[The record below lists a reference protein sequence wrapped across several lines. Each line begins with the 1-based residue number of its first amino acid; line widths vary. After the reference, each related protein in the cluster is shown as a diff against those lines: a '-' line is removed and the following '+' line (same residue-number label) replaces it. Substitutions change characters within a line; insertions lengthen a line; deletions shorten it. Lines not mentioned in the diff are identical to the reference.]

1 MAARVP
7 EPAAALVAF
16 ALLLP
21 AAPELRM
28 VLPDRRTLPL
38 LVDVPADALSLPLT
52 DVPSIPTAAPF
63 CLALPLLLPL
73 PPVPFMD
80 GIPRSSKAAATSAA
94 LGLPPT
100 RRLPEPLP
108 IAGLLIPP
116 PPPPLLAEETPLAA
130 LALGDVGI
138 PVPAMRF
145 LRAARAA
152 SAAVVACVVAVPPPP
167 LPPLSADEDCCWRI
181 ALRFLRE
188 EDEAAADG
196 EAVTVAVE
204 FIFQLKT
211 C

>member
-1 MAARVP
+1 MAARVL

-38 LVDVPADALSLPLT
+38 LVDVPADALSMSLPLT
-52 DVPSIPTAAPF
+52 DVPLIPTAAPF
-63 CLALPLLLPL
+63 CLALPLLL

-116 PPPPLLAEETPLAA
+116 PPLPAEETPLAE

-167 LPPLSADEDCCWRI
+167 LPTLSADEDCCWRI

-204 FIFQLKT
+204 FMFQ
-211 C
+211 

>member
-16 ALLLP
+16 ALLP
-21 AAPELRM
+21 AAALELRM

-52 DVPSIPTAAPF
+52 DVLLIPIAAPF
-63 CLALPLLLPL
+63 CLALPLLL

-108 IAGLLIPP
+108 IAGLLIPL
-116 PPPPLLAEETPLAA
+116 PPLLAEETALAE

-152 SAAVVACVVAVPPPP
+152 SAAVVAVAG
-167 LPPLSADEDCCWRI
+167 SGT
-181 ALRFLRE
+181 
-188 EDEAAADG
+188 AAAAPD
-196 EAVTVAVE
+196 AVGRRGLLLTHRPSIPPRGRSGRRWGGCHCGGRVH
-204 FIFQLKT
+204 ISIKK